1 MGYITLSLQHWTQLP
16 LDRVYNQDFFLKI
29 HLELGFKVH
38 FFFFFLYHVI
48 NVMTFPSWQIHL
60 GEKKKR
66 KKTIKK

>member
-38 FFFFFLYHVI
+38 FFFFNI
-48 NVMTFPSWQIHL
+48 MS
-60 GEKKKR
+60 
-66 KKTIKK
+66 

>member
-38 FFFFFLYHVI
+38 FFFFFISCHKCYDISIVA
-48 NVMTFPSWQIHL
+48 NPFRR
-60 GEKKKR
+60 KKK
-66 KKTIKK
+66 KKKENN